1 MRDKYAQNE
10 KLQIKILGWVK
21 DMQTKKQDAEPL
33 QRIVHMLQDN
43 TLLLYNI
50 ERKKAQL
57 NALRVRE
64 NLRKDQ
70 LRFIYQEEENL
81 PLMQIV
87 YNGWAYSIIMCD
99 RCVWDSENSSSD
111 TYLLND
117 EEDFDPEALRK
128 VKGDQ

>member
-21 DMQTKKQDAEPL
+21 DMQAKKQDAEPL

-70 LRFIYQEEENL
+70 LRFIYQEEETL
-81 PLMQIV
+81 PLVPIPEDVLAMIRCQ
-87 YNGWAYSIIMCD
+87 NNDTLKSI
-99 RCVWDSENSSSD
+99 
-111 TYLLND
+111 
-117 EEDFDPEALRK
+117 
-128 VKGDQ
+128 